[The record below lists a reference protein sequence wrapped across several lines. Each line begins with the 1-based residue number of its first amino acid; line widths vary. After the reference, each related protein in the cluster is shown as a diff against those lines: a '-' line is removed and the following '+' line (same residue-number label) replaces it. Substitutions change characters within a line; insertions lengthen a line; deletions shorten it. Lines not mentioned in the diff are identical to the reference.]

1 MHPREELAR
10 DIIQY
15 VMENDILTQH
25 GMGGLRRRL
34 ALAIPD
40 DMGLV
45 YEAMLRRIG
54 ALMDAKP
61 GTTEGR
67 ALDILAAACEAY
79 EDEHF
84 PMNGD
89 VGSPA
94 GSGS

>member
-1 MHPREELAR
+1 MHPREQIAR

-40 DMGLV
+40 DMGIV
-45 YEAMLRRIG
+45 YDAMLKRVG

-61 GTTEGR
+61 GTPEGS
-67 ALDILAAACEAY
+67 ALDILVSAVEAY
-79 EDEHF
+79 EAKHHF
-84 PMNGD
+84 PGQ
-89 VGSPA
+89 
-94 GSGS
+94 